1 MSLVYAIIAEK
12 TARSNLSVS
21 EISQLTMYCAGC
33 GRNNS
38 AEAKFCAGCG
48 GKLGAAEDESPEQH
62 EEELKPTRDDLV
74 EKVETMQ
81 AEESIHKLEEGKE
94 KVYYRGEGELLVR
107 TTKHHGAGRK
117 AAAFI
122 ATGGVGYAIA
132 GRDSKRTTKAKGSI
146 VVTNKAIYCAG
157 NKFDFD
163 QILAMTVKGTLQKKI
178 HLTLDKEVGAGGRG
192 AGMSGSSRISI
203 EIEISTKDI
212 NGLFKGLENARLS
225 GVEF

>member
-1 MSLVYAIIAEK
+1 MYAIIAEK